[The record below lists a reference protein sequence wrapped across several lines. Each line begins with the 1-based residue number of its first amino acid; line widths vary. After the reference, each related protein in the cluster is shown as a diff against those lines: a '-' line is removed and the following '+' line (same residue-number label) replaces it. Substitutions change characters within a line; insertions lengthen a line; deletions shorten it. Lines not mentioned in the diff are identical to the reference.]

1 MQMTNKSNQKTVE
14 TLTHDEVRRK
24 HIPIAKSEKIHRLQE
39 ELVVSSLK
47 KEQRIMEIVGRI
59 KTLMEKRA

>member
-1 MQMTNKSNQKTVE
+1 MTNKSNQKTVE
-14 TLTHDEVRRK
+14 TLTYDQVRRR
-24 HIPIAKSEKIHRLQE
+24 HIPTAKGDKIHLPPE

-59 KTLMEKRA
+59 KTLMEKQA

>member
-1 MQMTNKSNQKTVE
+1 MTNKSNQKTVE
-14 TLTHDEVRRK
+14 TLIYDQVRRK
-24 HIPIAKSEKIHRLQE
+24 RIPTAKDDKIHRSQE

-59 KTLMEKRA
+59 KTLMEKQA